1 MFWIIEKLTDFAE
14 QPAIVDNDITYS
26 YLQLVNQITNY
37 KKQLDEKINNG
48 DVVVLSTDYSFHSIA
63 LFFALLLKR
72 CILVPIVSQVEEEVT
87 ERIKESYADWVIKL
101 NKDGLNR
108 EKYGDNRDKHEMI
121 KSLQDAKHAGLILFS
136 SGSTGKPKA
145 MIHNLNNLLETY
157 KTRKHKPLSIMVFL
171 MFDHIG
177 GLNTLLNSLSMGAKI
192 VIPGTR
198 DADEI
203 GSLIEKHKINI
214 LPASPTF
221 LNLMLI
227 SETPNRYVLS
237 SLKMITYGTEPMP
250 ESLLKR
256 LKANFPRTRFLQT
269 FGTSETG
276 IAQTSSRS
284 STSLDIRLN
293 DSNQEYKIVNGELW
307 LRSQT
312 QVLGYLNANM
322 DSFTKEGWFKTGDLV
337 EELKDGYLRII
348 GRNKEIINVGGEKVF
363 PAEIES
369 VLLEI
374 PEIDDCMVYGEK
386 NAITGQNVVADVVLR
401 NDIEPKLIK
410 RLVRKYCKEKLDSYK
425 IPTKINVKDKTN
437 FSERFKKMRLHNG

>member
-1 MFWIIEKLTDFAE
+1 MFWIIDKLTGFAE
-14 QPAIVDNDITYS
+14 QSAIVDYDITYS
-26 YLQLVNQITNY
+26 YLQLVNQIENY
-37 KKQLDEKINNG
+37 KKQLDKQINNG
-48 DVVVLSTDYSFHSIA
+48 DVVVLSMDYSFHSIA
-63 LFFALLLKR
+63 LFFALLSKQ
-72 CILVPIVSQVEEEVT
+72 CILVPIVSQVEEEVI
-87 ERIKESYADWVIKL
+87 ERIKESYADWIINFHDEELNIKEYS
-101 NKDGLNR
+101 DSS
-108 EKYGDNRDKHEMI
+108 DKHEMI
-121 KSLQDAKHAGLILFS
+121 KALQEVKHAGLILFS

-157 KTRKHKPLSIMVFL
+157 KNRKHKPLSIMVFL

-177 GLNTLLNSLSMGAKI
+177 GLNTLLNSLFMGAKI
-192 VIPGTR
+192 IIPNTR
-198 DADEI
+198 DADEVA
-203 GSLIEKHKINI
+203 SLIEKHKVNI

-227 SETPNRYVLS
+227 SETPKRYDLS

-256 LKANFPRTRFLQT
+256 LKASFQRTRFLQT

-307 LRSQT
+307 LRSKT
-312 QVLGYLNANM
+312 QVLGYLNASM

-337 EELKDGYLRII
+337 EELEDGYLRII
-348 GRNKEIINVGGEKVF
+348 GRNKEVINVGGEKVL
-363 PAEIES
+363 PAEVES

-386 NAITGQNVVADVVLR
+386 NAITGQNVVADIVLR
-401 NDIEPKLIK
+401 NNIEPKLIK
-410 RLVRKYCKEKLDSYK
+410 RLVRKYCRGKLDTYK
-425 IPTKINVKDKTN
+425 IPIKINLKDKTN
-437 FSERFKKMRLHNG
+437 FSGRFKKMRLHNA